1 MGLGRDRNRENC
13 LEGTEV
19 AEAQIRV
26 PFVLLSYGSME
37 EIGRRMS
44 GLANVLKTFRPRL
57 GAEFDALGIRIK
69 PDYYRV
75 GCFFSAMVY
84 GLLAF
89 GLVMALLM
97 GAHTMTMQQ
106 KIYISFLT
114 SFLFFLIFF
123 SLHLYYPRMLVMN
136 VAARSDKDLLFALRE
151 IMLSINSGIPVFY
164 ALKNVSLGSYGQVS
178 EDFAHVVQQIESGVS
193 EKEALRTLALHTESD
208 YFKRVLWQMINVLET
223 GSSMTTALPGI
234 VDALEL
240 YAYRNIRTYTSNLNF
255 LMLIYMLIAAAL
267 PSLGVTFLVLLSA
280 FSGIGMTV
288 EKILVLI
295 IGSAIGQI
303 VLIGYMASSR
313 PDVFG
318 G

>member
-1 MGLGRDRNRENC
+1 
-13 LEGTEV
+13 V
-19 AEAQIRV
+19 ATDQTRV
-26 PFVLLSYGSME
+26 PFVLFSYRSME
-37 EIGRRMS
+37 EIGRRMG
-44 GLANVLKTFRPRL
+44 GLTKALKTFRPQL
-57 GAEFDALGIRIK
+57 GVEFETLGIRIK

-75 GCFFSAMVY
+75 GCLFSALIY

-89 GLVMALLM
+89 ILVFALLM
-97 GAHTMTMQQ
+97 TAHTMVMQ
-106 KIYISFLT
+106 KKVYLSFLLG
-114 SFLFFLIFF
+114 FLFFLIFF
-123 SLHLYYPRMLVMN
+123 GLQLYYPRMMVMN
-136 VAARSDKDLLFALRE
+136 LAARSDKDLLFALRE
-151 IMLSINSGIPVFY
+151 VMLSINSGIPMFY

-178 EDFAHVVQQIESGVS
+178 EDFARVVQQIESGVS
-193 EKEALRTLALHTESD
+193 EKEALRSLALHTESE

-255 LMLIYMLIAAAL
+255 LMLVYMLIAAAI

-280 FSGIGMTV
+280 FSGIGVTMD
-288 EKILVLI
+288 KILVLI
-295 IGSAIGQI
+295 IGSAVGQI